1 MRRRRH
7 DDDAAESEPNA
18 ASVRPKL
25 MGCIGEDGEV
35 ELYREQPQVEVKI
48 LGHSIVARQIHGDSL
63 GPYLN
68 GWTLIYD
75 DLRQPPRE
83 EFIGQM
89 CAVETTDGS
98 ILVKRLYRGRTPGR
112 FDLHS
117 INELPIHLRTPGRF
131 DPSVEPTMRNVALR
145 WAALVLAF
153 FPGRTVPASATDPRK

>member
-1 MRRRRH
+1 MKRTH
-7 DDDAAESEPNA
+7 LDDEAIESEPPA
-18 ASVRPKL
+18 PPTRPKL
-25 MGCIGEDGEV
+25 MGCIGPDGEV
-35 ELYREQPQVEVKI
+35 EFYREQPQVEVEI

-63 GPYLN
+63 GAYLN

-75 DLRQPPRE
+75 DLRQPPTE

-89 CAVETTDGS
+89 CAVELTDGS
-98 ILVKRLYRGRTPGR
+98 ILVKRLHRGRTPGR

-131 DPSVEPTMRNVALR
+131 DPAVEPPMRNVALR